1 MEGYESV
8 ALVSELRDGDRKEV
22 IIDDVPVLLIRQG
35 DKFFAIEDVCSHD
48 GQPLTDG
55 PIENCQITCP
65 RHGARFDLAT
75 GSPLCMPATEPI
87 PTYDVKIENDQ
98 IWLRENG

>member
-1 MEGYESV
+1 MV
-8 ALVSELRDGDRKEV
+8 
-22 IIDDVPVLLIRQG
+22 DDVPVLLIKQG
-35 DKFFAIEDVCSHD
+35 DKFYAIEDVCSHD

-75 GSPLCMPATEPI
+75 GNPLCMPATEPI
-87 PTYDVKIENDQ
+87 PTYDVKIENDE

>member
-1 MEGYESV
+1 MEGYECV
-8 ALVSELRDGDRKEV
+8 ALVSEINEGERKEV
-22 IIDDVPVLLIRQG
+22 IVDDVPVLLIKQG
-35 DKFFAIEDVCSHD
+35 DKFYAIEDVCSHD

-75 GSPLCMPATEPI
+75 GNPLCMPATEPI
-87 PTYDVKIENDQ
+87 PTYDVKIENDE

>member
-1 MEGYESV
+1 MDGYEHV
-8 ALVSELRDGDRKEV
+8 ANVSDFEDSDRKDV
-22 IIDDVPVLLIRQG
+22 IVDDVLVLLIKLE

-75 GSPLCMPATEPI
+75 GEALCMPATEAI
-87 PTYDVKIENDQ
+87 ATYDIKIEGDQ
-98 IWLRENG
+98 IWLREK